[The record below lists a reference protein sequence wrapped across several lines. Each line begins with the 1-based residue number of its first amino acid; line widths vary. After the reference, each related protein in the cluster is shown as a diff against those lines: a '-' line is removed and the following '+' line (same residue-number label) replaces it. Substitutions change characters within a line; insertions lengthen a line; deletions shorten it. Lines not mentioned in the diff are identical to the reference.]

1 MRVVK
6 TDENGGGGSGGGGG
20 GDFKI
25 PDISPGQIRRVV
37 SVALIV
43 ILVLLAIQ
51 LRPWYTVGLDERA
64 VVLRFGRYHRMVGPG
79 LKLKIPLVEE
89 IVIENVTQIR
99 KIEIG
104 YQSTV
109 SGGKRVVA
117 EEALMMTGDEA
128 LVHLELSLFYQVAD
142 PFQFRIQVRNADE
155 TLKDIAEAAIRQFV
169 GDREIDEVLTYGRQE
184 FAQAVLPE
192 VQTIADSYNLGVYI
206 QDVNLEEGSP
216 PQQVASAF
224 RDVQNAKTQN
234 QQLEL
239 EAQGYTYSRIPDAEA
254 KVATMLREAEAYEQ
268 EKIAKAK
275 GEVQRFDALLREYRS
290 AEEVTRTRLYL
301 ETLENVLGGRKK
313 VIIESSSGVLPL
325 LNLTEVIHDSN

>member
-6 TDENGGGGSGGGGG
+6 TDENGGGGGGSGGG

-25 PDISPGQIRRVV
+25 PDINPGQIKRIVT
-37 SVALIV
+37 VALIV
-43 ILVLLAIQ
+43 ILVLLAVQ

-64 VVLRFGRYHRMVGPG
+64 VVLRLGRFHRMVGPG

-89 IVIENVTQIR
+89 IVIENVQQVR

-117 EEALMMTGDEA
+117 EEALMVSGDEA
-128 LVHLELSLFYQVAD
+128 LVHLELSLFYRIAD
-142 PFQFRIQVRNADE
+142 PFQFRIQVRDAE
-155 TLKDIAEAAIRQFV
+155 ATLKDIAEAAIRQFV

-206 QDVNLEEGSP
+206 DGVMLEDGNP
-216 PQQVASAF
+216 PQEVAEAF
-224 RDVQNAKTQN
+224 RNVQNAKTQN

-239 EAQGYTYSRIPDAEA
+239 EAQGYTYSRIPEAEA
-254 KVATMLREAEAYEQ
+254 RVATMLFTAEAYEQ

-275 GEVQRFDALLREYRS
+275 GEVQRFDAILREYRS

-301 ETLENVLGGRKK
+301 ETLENVLSGPKK
-313 VIIESSSGVLPL
+313 VIIEDTSGVLPL
-325 LNLTEVIHDSN
+325 LNLTEVIHESN